1 MDSRM
6 DQYQE
11 HKIEAL
17 LEWLGLLRITEENV
31 LERAT
36 KYTDNMLIVPVVYNK
51 TVQTVMPKS
60 IVLDPEWF
68 DGNWMKFKD

>member
-1 MDSRM
+1 MDSRI
-6 DQYQE
+6 DQHQE

-51 TVQTVMPKS
+51 TA
-60 IVLDPEWF
+60 
-68 DGNWMKFKD
+68 